1 MGPGLWWDTEV
12 SGPTAPFVFSLA
24 GRSLVDSLWGAEQ
37 VQAGRVT
44 LDKDLFGRRRGVR
57 EGTLGVIGKS
67 VGPELSFAKRRPP
80 ECMRVLSGPGLPLI
94 CNCCD

>member
-12 SGPTAPFVFSLA
+12 SGPTAPSVFYLA

-44 LDKDLFGRRRGVR
+44 LDKDLFGRRRGSER
-57 EGTLGVIGKS
+57 GRW
-67 VGPELSFAKRRPP
+67 ELSA
-80 ECMRVLSGPGLPLI
+80 RVWGQSSALPSAGHQSV
-94 CNCCD
+94 